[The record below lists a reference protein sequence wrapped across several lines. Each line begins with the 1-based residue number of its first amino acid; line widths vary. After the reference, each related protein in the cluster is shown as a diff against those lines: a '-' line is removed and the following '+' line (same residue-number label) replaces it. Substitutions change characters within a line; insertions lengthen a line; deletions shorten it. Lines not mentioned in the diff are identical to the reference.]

1 MPEPAKFK
9 EIERNRGVDSLKPG
23 PGWIMVPQ
31 GKSNIVCLTGAAGYG
46 LPKAVEGKDYV
57 KIDVISEDKYSDAIG
72 RTNALSIGKDDK
84 LLRITGLIQGPG
96 KIVATKGGDKA
107 ELKFSVHGKRT
118 FNIAFFF
125 LHDLDGQNVPTSR
138 TRFKK
143 EDADGWL
150 AQLNQVFGAQANIWF
165 DKSKPEK
172 NMPLAIPGLGKEVTP
187 DHAKMLAEHKDAQV
201 ATGKTKESKAPIR
214 VFFAGR
220 ELRSIDSDHPAGFY
234 HIKSKVILLK
244 DQVDPDPK
252 GYAGYK
258 VVPQSLML
266 KTLAHEIGHFLNH
279 FGGGGE
285 GHDFY
290 LENGYIG
297 DILNT
302 MDGTNIK
309 ISEQRVFDWNPI
321 MKK

>member
-9 EIERNRGVDSLKPG
+9 EIERNRGVDSLRPG
-23 PGWIMVPQ
+23 PGWIMVPEN
-31 GKSNIVCLTGAAGYG
+31 KSNIVCLTGGAGYG
-46 LPKAVEGKDYV
+46 WKAVEGKDYV
-57 KIDVISEDKYSDAIG
+57 KIDVISEDKYSDEIG
-72 RTNALSIGKDDK
+72 RVNALSIGKDDK

-118 FNIAFFF
+118 FNIKFFF

-138 TRFKK
+138 TRFTDK
-143 EDADGWL
+143 DADGWL
-150 AQLNQVFGAQANIWF
+150 AQLNQVFGSQANIWF
-165 DKSKPEK
+165 NKPEK
-172 NMPLAIPGLGKEVTP
+172 NMPLAISGLGKEVTP
-187 DHAKMLAEHKDAQV
+187 DHAKMLAEHKDTQV

-220 ELRSIDSDHPAGFY
+220 ELRSIDNKHPAGFF
-234 HIKSKVILLK
+234 HTDAKVILLK

-266 KTLAHEIGHFLNH
+266 KTLAHEIGHFLNY
-279 FGGGGE
+279 FRPPGQA
-285 GHDFY
+285 HDFY
-290 LENGYIG
+290 VTNGYVS

-309 ISEQRVFDWNPI
+309 ISEQRVLHWNPI